1 MTRPIDTEMIERIK
15 FHIEWAKSEG
25 KKGCELD
32 LSNADL
38 AELDFL
44 TEDMPLAKFDGAR
57 LYHANLYRCE
67 IFSSSFIK
75 ADLFHADLTKAKLD
89 GSNFTD
95 ANLVGI
101 RGVRASFDEA
111 DMHGANLAGA
121 DLLGAYL
128 PRTNFEYAVLSYA
141 NLGAVTLRN
150 TCFHKTD
157 LRGVRNLNT
166 AQIYSI
172 KIGSAETPVTLEGEE
187 ARAWLIRA
195 ARGEVNYG

>member
-1 MTRPIDTEMIERIK
+1 MAKPIDAEMIERIK
-15 FHIEWAKSEG
+15 LHTEWAKSEG
-25 KKGCELD
+25 KQGHELD

-67 IFSSSFIK
+67 IFSASFIK

-95 ANLVGI
+95 ANLVG
-101 RGVRASFDEA
+101 VRAVRSSFDEA
-111 DMHGANLAGA
+111 NMHRANLAGA

-128 PRTNFEYAVLSYA
+128 PRTNFEQAVLSYA
-141 NLGAVTLRN
+141 NLGAITLRN
-150 TCFHKTD
+150 TCFYETD
-157 LRGVRNLNT
+157 LRGVRNLHT
-166 AQIYSI
+166 AQIHSI
-172 KIGSAETPVTLEGEE
+172 KIGSPEAPVILEGEE
-187 ARAWLIRA
+187 ARTWLLRA
-195 ARGEVNYG
+195 ARGEVENG

>member
-1 MTRPIDTEMIERIK
+1 MTRPIDAEMVERIRI
-15 FHIEWAKSEG
+15 HIQRATSEG
-25 KKGCELD
+25 KQGCKLD

-67 IFSSSFIK
+67 IFSASFIR

-101 RGVRASFDEA
+101 RAVRASFDEA

-128 PRTNFEYAVLSYA
+128 PRTNFERAVLNYA
-141 NLGAVTLRN
+141 NLDAVVLRD
-150 TCFHKTD
+150 TCFYKTD
-157 LRGVRNLNT
+157 LYGAENLDT

-172 KIGSAETPVTLEGEE
+172 KIGSADNPVILEGEE
-187 ARAWLIRA
+187 ARAWLLRA
-195 ARGEVNYG
+195 ENGGKI